1 MAKKSVTAACS
12 SNAAL
17 RVFCRSAS
25 ANSANCMSAEFAAA
39 RRVADIDW
47 KRWRAV
53 DTATLVFVLR
63 GDEILL
69 IDKKRGLGKG
79 KVNGPGGKVDPGE
92 TVEQCAIRECQEELA
107 IEVSALE
114 VLVSTASSLSMATR
128 FIVLFTA
135 PGSFIGTPTESPEA
149 APRWTRVDDIPYDL
163 MWEDDR
169 IWLPMMLAGKAFRA
183 KWIFDEGPDGRL
195 PA

>member
-1 MAKKSVTAACS
+1 
-12 SNAAL
+12 
-17 RVFCRSAS
+17 
-25 ANSANCMSAEFAAA
+25 MSADFAAA

-47 KRWRAV
+47 ARWRAV

-107 IEVSALE
+107 IEVTALE
-114 VLVSTASSLSMATR
+114 VLGEH
-128 FIVLFTA
+128 LFQFVDGYSIHCFVYRTNNYC
-135 PGSFIGTPTESPEA
+135 GTPTESPEA
-149 APRWTRVDDIPYDL
+149 APRWTRVGDIPYEL

-169 IWLPMMLAGKAFRA
+169 IWLPLLLEGQPFRA
-183 KWIFDEGPDGRL
+183 MWIFDEDRMVDYQLDHLQPGML
-195 PA
+195 KPAVR